1 MKFASPPASRSDESA
16 VHAPPV
22 WRGVV
27 RRRGSAVLVAR
38 RVYWAPLQAGL
49 VVDRFR
55 WGFRCIYLVARLVGL
70 APYCVGLVACWFG
83 LVACFRVG
91 GRVWLVAIFVWGL
104 SSGVV

>member
-1 MKFASPPASRSDESA
+1 M
-16 VHAPPV
+16 
-22 WRGVV
+22 
-27 RRRGSAVLVAR
+27 LVAR

-49 VVDRFR
+49 VADRFR
-55 WGFRCIYLVARLVGL
+55 WGLRCIYLVARLVGL

-104 SSGVV
+104 SSGVGLLHE